1 MQNSSKDKQN
11 KYLKYTLMT
20 IATLIVFAIASIAT
34 VYFTEI
40 YHGQFWSYL
49 GSSDNRFHAMRIE
62 GLAESIKHNQYFPWI
77 NMSFMDGFG
86 YIVNTFYSDLMIYPA
101 AIFRLMGFSMAK
113 TFIAFYFLLNVLT
126 FSTSFL
132 SFLKVSKKYWNS
144 LVFSFVYTLSTYR
157 LHDLLYRHD
166 VGELIVFVFLPI
178 AFLGIYEVFYG
189 KRQNWWYLTIGM
201 TAIIYSHALSPVL
214 VAIVI
219 VLVAL
224 CQYKELRIHPKR
236 ILSLLYAAGT
246 SLLLSLAYFLPM
258 MEQMKHTDFVLSHS
272 AISLSAGALEL
283 QDLIDAS
290 LNNVVTQ
297 PVIGLLM
304 MTLAVI
310 VFASYKKI
318 DNPAVKN
325 FSLLGA
331 GLLVMSTRIFPWGIL
346 DKTPLKVLQYPWRLD
361 IVISIMLA
369 IFIAYDPLHI
379 LKGRLGKMGM
389 ILVVMLL
396 TVSASSRLGHTAD
409 AINTYSQYNK
419 LETYSIGAG
428 QEYLP
433 VGTSPLELKKM
444 GHKPQVKAGKAKLSN
459 FKQDWSTLTLD
470 YKNAKK
476 AKVDLPIIGYYGYQA
491 TTKGNTSAV
500 TMDKSNNNLAQ
511 VELNGSGKLTVE
523 YTQTSIQKYSKIIS
537 LLSLVVM
544 VVWFVAD
551 KFGFKFKRKN

>member
-1 MQNSSKDKQN
+1 MQDNSKIRSN
-11 KYLKYTLMT
+11 KYLKYTLIT
-20 IATLIVFAIASIAT
+20 IATLIVFVVASIAS
-34 VYFTEI
+34 VYFTEL

-62 GLAESIKHNQYFPWI
+62 GLYEAIKHNQYYPWV
-77 NMSFMDGFG
+77 NMSFIDGFG
-86 YIVNTFYSDLMIYPA
+86 YISNIFYSNIMIYPA

-113 TFIAFYFLLNVLT
+113 TFIAFYFLINVLT

-132 SFLKVSKKYWNS
+132 SYLKVSKKYWNS

-157 LHDLLYRHD
+157 LHNLLFRHD
-166 VGELIVFVFLPI
+166 VGELLVFVFLPI
-178 AFLGIYEVFYG
+178 AFLGIYEIFYG

-219 VLVAL
+219 VLIAL
-224 CQYKELRIHPKR
+224 CQYKELKIHPKR
-236 ILSLLYAAGT
+236 LLSLLYAAIT

-258 MEQMKHTDFVLSHS
+258 MEQMKHTDFNLSHS

-310 VFASYKKI
+310 IFASYKKI
-318 DNPAVKN
+318 DNTAVKH

-331 GLLVMSTRIFPWGIL
+331 GLLVMSTRIFPWGLI

-379 LKGRLGKMGM
+379 LRGRLGKIGM
-389 ILVVMLL
+389 ILGRYVI
-396 TVSASSRLGHTAD
+396 D
-409 AINTYSQYNK
+409 C
-419 LETYSIGAG
+419 
-428 QEYLP
+428 
-433 VGTSPLELKKM
+433 
-444 GHKPQVKAGKAKLSN
+444 LS
-459 FKQDWSTLTLD
+459 
-470 YKNAKK
+470 
-476 AKVDLPIIGYYGYQA
+476 
-491 TTKGNTSAV
+491 
-500 TMDKSNNNLAQ
+500 
-511 VELNGSGKLTVE
+511 
-523 YTQTSIQKYSKIIS
+523 
-537 LLSLVVM
+537 
-544 VVWFVAD
+544 
-551 KFGFKFKRKN
+551 